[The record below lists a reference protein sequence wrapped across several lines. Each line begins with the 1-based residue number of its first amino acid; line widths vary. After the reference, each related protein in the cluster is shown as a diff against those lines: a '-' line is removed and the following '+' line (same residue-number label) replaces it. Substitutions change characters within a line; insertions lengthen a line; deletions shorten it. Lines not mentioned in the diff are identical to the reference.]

1 VSRPKPYDIA
11 VLGGGAAGLTAAL
24 TAAKSART
32 ILVFNRPLDPHAP
45 HRIDA
50 IPART
55 LALLVELGVA
65 PRAIGADRL
74 YDRHQTCWAT
84 DTPQWNR
91 GPQTAHIERPALEA
105 ALFDAARANG
115 RIDIVV
121 DRVKPKYRRGFT
133 GTGWSARHLIDATGR
148 AAVTAQAR
156 LRPRPAWGSRFFWTR
171 RTAVRAGPEFRI
183 AALPGGYAYRL
194 GSAGHIGIGLVGRGA
209 LLKSDAATL
218 RRLLR
223 QATAQWLCQD
233 MPRLETMVRG
243 ASGVTSVQWAVP
255 GRAALI
261 GDASIAR
268 DPLSS
273 QGLAASL
280 SDAHYAV
287 TAIMTGDTDS
297 LRDRQAENLRAHL
310 MYLKAVLM
318 QCRYLDNAHWTAYER
333 FIVANIA
340 GRVDR
345 SASALRYGRL
355 ETVPERRY
363 CETEDKTEEAI

>member
-1 VSRPKPYDIA
+1 LSRPKAFDIA
-11 VLGGGAAGLTAAL
+11 VLGGGAAALAAAL

-32 ILVFNRPLDPHAP
+32 VLVLNRPFDPHAP
-45 HRIDA
+45 LRIDA

-55 LALLVELGVA
+55 LALLVEFGIA
-65 PRAIGADRL
+65 PRAIGAERLHDR
-74 YDRHQTCWAT
+74 QQSCWAT
-84 DTPQWNR
+84 EFPQWSR

-105 ALFDAARANG
+105 ALFDIVRASG

-148 AAVTAQAR
+148 AAVTAQSR
-156 LRPRPAWGSRFFWTR
+156 VRPRPAWGSRFFWAR
-171 RTAVRAGPEFRI
+171 RTAIRAEPEFCV

-194 GSAGHIGIGLVGRGA
+194 GSADHIGISIVGRGA
-209 LLKSDAATL
+209 SLKSDATAL
-218 RRLLR
+218 DRLLR
-223 QATAQWLCQD
+223 QADAQWLCQG
-233 MPRLETMVRG
+233 MPPLESMVRG
-243 ASGVTSVQWAVP
+243 SSGVTSVQWAVP
-255 GRAALI
+255 GPAALI

-280 SDAHYAV
+280 SDALYAV
-287 TAIMTGDTDS
+287 AAITTGDAAS
-297 LRDRQAENLRAHL
+297 LHARQTENLRAHL
-310 MYLKAVLM
+310 MYLKAALM

-333 FIVANIA
+333 FIAANIA

-345 SASALRYGRL
+345 PASALRHGCL
-355 ETVPERRY
+355 EMMPEY
-363 CETEDKTEEAI
+363 

>member
-1 VSRPKPYDIA
+1 VSRPKQYDIA
-11 VLGGGAAGLTAAL
+11 VLGGGAAGLAAAL
-24 TAAKSART
+24 MAAKSAQT
-32 ILVFNRPLDPHAP
+32 ILVLNRPLDPHAP
-45 HRIDA
+45 LRIDG

-55 LALLVELGVA
+55 LALLVEFGIA

-74 YDRHQTCWAT
+74 HDRQQTCWAT

-105 ALFDAARANG
+105 ALFEAARANG

-121 DRVKPKYRRGFT
+121 DRVKPKYRRCFT

-148 AAVTAQAR
+148 AAVTARAR
-156 LRPRPAWGSRFFWTR
+156 LRPHPAWGSRFFWTR

-194 GSAGHIGIGLVGRGA
+194 GSANHIGIGLVGRGA
-209 LLKSDAATL
+209 LLKSDAAAL
-218 RRLLR
+218 LRLLR
-223 QATAQWLCQD
+223 QADGQWLCRD
-233 MPRLETMVRG
+233 MPPLQAMNRG
-243 ASGVTSVQWAVP
+243 ASAVTSVQWAVP
-255 GRAALI
+255 GPAALI

-280 SDAHYAV
+280 SDALYAV
-287 TAIMTGDTDS
+287 AAIATGDSDG
-297 LRDRQAENLRAHL
+297 LRARQAENLRAHL
-310 MYLKAVLM
+310 LHLHATLM

-333 FIVANIA
+333 FIAANIT
-340 GRVDR
+340 GRADR
-345 SASALRYGRL
+345 PASALRHGRL
-355 ETVPERRY
+355 EMMPEY
-363 CETEDKTEEAI
+363 

>member
-1 VSRPKPYDIA
+1 MTSRRAAEIA
-11 VLGGGAAGLTAAL
+11 ILGGGPAGLLAAL
-24 TAAKSART
+24 TAAKDART
-32 ILVFNRPLDPHAP
+32 VLVLNRIPDAGAPL
-45 HRIDA
+45 RIDV

-55 LALLVELGVA
+55 LTLLVELGVA
-65 PRAIGADRL
+65 PRAIGVERLHDRQ
-74 YDRHQTCWAT
+74 QTCWAT
-84 DTPQWNR
+84 ELPQWSR

-105 ALFDAARANG
+105 VLFDAVRANG

-121 DRVKPKYRRGFT
+121 DRAKPKYRRGFT

-148 AAVTAQAR
+148 AAVTARAR
-156 LRPRPAWGSRFFWTR
+156 MRPRPAWGSRFFWTR
-171 RTAVRAGPEFRI
+171 RTAVSAGPEFRI

-194 GSAGHIGIGLVGRGA
+194 GSARHVGIGLVGRGA
-209 LLKSDAATL
+209 LLKSDAAAL
-218 RRLLR
+218 DRLLR
-223 QATAQWLCQD
+223 QANAKWLCED
-233 MPRLETMVRG
+233 MPPLESMNRG

-280 SDAHYAV
+280 SDALYAV
-287 TAIMTGDTDS
+287 AAITTGDADS
-297 LRDRQAENLRAHL
+297 LRARQAENLRAHL
-310 MYLKAVLM
+310 LYLHAALI

-333 FIVANIA
+333 FIAANVT

-345 SASALRYGRL
+345 PASALRHGRL
-355 ETVPERRY
+355 EMMPEH
-363 CETEDKTEEAI
+363 

>member
-105 ALFDAARANG
+105 ALFDAVRSNG
-115 RIDIVV
+115 RIDIVI
-121 DRVKPKYRRGFT
+121 DRLKPKYRRGFT

-209 LLKSDAATL
+209 LLKADAAAL
-218 RRLLR
+218 HHLLR
-223 QATAQWLCQD
+223 QADAQWLCQD
-233 MPRLETMVRG
+233 MPPLQSMSRG

-280 SDAHYAV
+280 SDALYAV
-287 TAIMTGDTDS
+287 AAIMTGDADS
-297 LRDRQAENLRAHL
+297 LRERQSENLGSHL
-310 MYLKAVLM
+310 MHLKTVLM

-333 FIVANIA
+333 FIAANIP

-345 SASALRYGRL
+345 PASALRHGRL
-355 ETVPERRY
+355 ETVPEF
-363 CETEDKTEEAI
+363 